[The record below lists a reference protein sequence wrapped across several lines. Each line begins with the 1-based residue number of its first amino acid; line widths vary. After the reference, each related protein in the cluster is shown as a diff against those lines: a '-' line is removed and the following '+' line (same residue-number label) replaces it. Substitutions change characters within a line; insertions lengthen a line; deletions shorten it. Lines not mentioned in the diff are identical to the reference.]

1 METKCPVCGAP
12 LDGGRCDY
20 CGYAA
25 ARPAQEEIPAPVPV
39 EIETD
44 GNRQTASGNDGFN
57 YTEIIPGVSRKSKT
71 TALLLCIFLG
81 GLGAHRFYVGKAGT
95 GILYLLTG
103 GFLGIGWIIDII
115 RIAVGS
121 FRDEFDLPLRV

>member
-1 METKCPVCGAP
+1 MRKISEVSRIA
-12 LDGGRCDY
+12 
-20 CGYAA
+20 
-25 ARPAQEEIPAPVPV
+25 
-39 EIETD
+39 
-44 GNRQTASGNDGFN
+44 
-57 YTEIIPGVSRKSKT
+57 GVSRKSKT
-71 TALLLCIFLG
+71 TALLLCIVLG